1 MRRTNDSIMLRY
13 LVEYV
18 LSFFLLCIVCAT
30 GSAQNTR
37 RQEEQKARLEREIAI
52 IDRQLSDN
60 ASKSEA
66 MLSNLTLIR
75 KKISNRKELVSR
87 SDRQIR
93 MYNDSI
99 YLTQIQI
106 NRLNE
111 RIELLSEHYSRLIAS
126 AYKNRD
132 ARIWYMYMLASD
144 NLGQAFRRYGYF
156 RNLSSHLNDE
166 AQRIRVMQDDLSAE
180 KERLGKLKKEAEVV
194 KSERVR
200 ELEKLRKDEAEA
212 DGVVKKLS
220 KNRKT
225 YQNQLAAKKKQ
236 VLALNKEI
244 ERIVAEAVKGKGTSK
259 PAAPIDLKLDAE
271 FSKNK
276 EKLPWPA
283 EGPVVA
289 RFGRHYHPVYK
300 NLELPP
306 NNGVDIALARD
317 TQVKAIFDGEVR
329 QVMVMPGYNQCVL
342 IQHGNYFS
350 FYCRLKKVNVKAG
363 DKIKTGEPVGYVDT
377 INGHTLLHF
386 EVWQGTKPQ
395 NPENWLR

>member
-1 MRRTNDSIMLRY
+1 MLRY

-180 KERLGKLKKEAEVV
+180 KERLGKLKKEAELV

-259 PAAPIDLKLDAE
+259 PAAPVDLKLDAE

>member
-1 MRRTNDSIMLRY
+1 MLRY

-259 PAAPIDLKLDAE
+259 PAAPVDLKLDAE